1 MEFPPKRRIRL
12 RSAAYSATSVTVS
25 HTAPKLIPAPADVRT
40 METYLSL
47 AYEHDTPLPEGSPH
61 DEVRTPHRLVERFLA
76 EYTDPGDHVLDPFA
90 GYGTTLA
97 VAERLDR
104 HGHGVEYDADRVEYA
119 REAVPEDDRVR
130 HGSVLDLDPS
140 WFPAC
145 DCCFTSP
152 PFMERTD
159 DRNPFE
165 NYGGE
170 STYDAYLDDVETAFA
185 RVRRVLAPG
194 ARVVVDVSNM
204 KHEGRVTT
212 LAWDVAD
219 RVGNVL
225 HFDGEIVITWK
236 AGTDRDHGDGR
247 FGYGYDHS
255 YCLTFTKT
263 SA

>member
-1 MEFPPKRRIRL
+1 
-12 RSAAYSATSVTVS
+12 
-25 HTAPKLIPAPADVRT
+25 

-47 AYEHDTPLPEGSPH
+47 AYEHETPLPGGSAH
-61 DEVRTPHRLVERFLA
+61 DEVRTPHALVERLLT
-76 EYTDPGDHVLDPFA
+76 EHTDPGDDVLDPFA
-90 GYGTTLA
+90 GYGTTLS

-104 HGHGVEYDADRVEYA
+104 HGYGVEYGDDRVEHA
-119 REAVPEDDRVR
+119 RDAVPHDDRVR

-140 WFPAC
+140 WFPVC

-165 NYGGE
+165 NYAGE
-170 STYDAYLDDVETAFA
+170 STYDKYLDDVRDAFA
-185 RVRRVLAPG
+185 RVGDVLAPG

-204 KHEGRVTT
+204 KYEGRVTT

-219 RVGNVL
+219 RVSEVF
-225 HFDGEIVITWK
+225 HFDGEVVVTWD
-236 AGTDRDHGDGR
+236 AGEDRDHDDGA

>member
-1 MEFPPKRRIRL
+1 MDTF
-12 RSAAYSATSVTVS
+12 
-25 HTAPKLIPAPADVRT
+25 
-40 METYLSL
+40 LSL
-47 AYEHDTPLPEGSPH
+47 AYDHDTPLPEGSAH
-61 DEVRTPHRLVERFLA
+61 DEVRTPHALVERFLA
-76 EYTDPGDHVLDPFA
+76 EYTDPGDRVLDPFA

-104 HGHGVEYDADRVEYA
+104 RGYGVEYDDDRAYHA
-119 REAVPEDDRVR
+119 RDAVPDDDRVR
-130 HGSVLDLDPS
+130 RGSVLDLDPS
-140 WFPAC
+140 WVPAC

-165 NYGGE
+165 NYAGH
-170 STYDAYLDDVETAFA
+170 STYDDYLDDVESAFQ
-185 RVRRVLAPG
+185 RVHGVLAPG

-219 RVGNVL
+219 RVAEAFD
-225 HFDGEIVITWK
+225 FDGEVVVTWD
-236 AGTDRDHGDGR
+236 AGADRDHGDGA

-263 SA
+263 NT